1 MENTYHEILMRLHLY
16 TWTRNHDKLNKLL
29 DLIGDWSYMQT
40 NSAEG
45 VDIAKADA
53 DKMLTDKFKEL

>member
-16 TWTRNHDKLNKLL
+16 RSTYHTHKLTRLLNI
-29 DLIGDWSYMQT
+29 IGDWSYMQT

-45 VDIAKADA
+45 LDITKADA
-53 DKMLTDKFKEL
+53 DKMLIEKFKEL

>member
-1 MENTYHEILMRLHLY
+1 MENTYHEILMRLHLH
-16 TWTRNHDKLNKLL
+16 TWTRNYDKLNKL
-29 DLIGDWSYMQT
+29 GDWSYMQT

-45 VDIAKADA
+45 VDITKADA

>member
-16 TWTRNHDKLNKLL
+16 TWTFNYDKLNKLL

-45 VDIAKADA
+45 LDITKADA
-53 DKMLTDKFKEL
+53 GKMLIEKFKEL